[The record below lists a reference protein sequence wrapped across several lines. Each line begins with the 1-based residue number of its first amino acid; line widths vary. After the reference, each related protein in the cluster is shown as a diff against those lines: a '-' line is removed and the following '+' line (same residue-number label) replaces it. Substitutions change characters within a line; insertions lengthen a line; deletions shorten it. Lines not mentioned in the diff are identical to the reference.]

1 MDNKALDLMVCPL
14 CKGELLFYRQ
24 DNELV
29 CRFDRLAFPIEDG
42 VPKMLVEE
50 ARELPADEEIKE

>member
-14 CKGELLFYRQ
+14 CKGELLFYKKEG
-24 DNELV
+24 ELV

-42 VPKMLVEE
+42 VPVMLVEE
-50 ARELPADEEIKE
+50 ARELPADEEIQE